1 MWPKS
6 GLWLPP
12 SDPARL
18 GIVGAPQTP
27 AVALK
32 SARSGIASP
41 PFGATAGGNRL
52 CDMSQSVEPYQAMAV
67 VGDSATCAG
76 GQCQFT
82 FPTVPAGKRL
92 LITSVSAQLGQ
103 NNTIVLEGNGVSY
116 FVTKTHPDLGDVTAP
131 VSLYYEPGSTP
142 TARVFAPD
150 TTQHTSLIITL
161 VGELN
166 AV

>member
-1 MWPKS
+1 
-6 GLWLPP
+6 
-12 SDPARL
+12 
-18 GIVGAPQTP
+18 
-27 AVALK
+27 
-32 SARSGIASP
+32 
-41 PFGATAGGNRL
+41 
-52 CDMSQSVEPYQAMAV
+52 MSQSVEPYQATAV
-67 VGDSATCAG
+67 VADSATCAG

-82 FPTVPAGKRL
+82 FPTVPAGRRL

-103 NNTIVLEGNGVSY
+103 NNTIVMEGNGVSY